1 MHTEPANSFE
11 PAENFRSG
19 FVSIIGEPN
28 VGKSTL
34 LNAILGEKLSIVTR
48 KPQTTRRKILGIYS
62 SPACQI
68 VFIDTPGIMRPK
80 YKLHK
85 AMLEAA
91 HSARNDADAIVFMID
106 AALYH
111 KQQRSL
117 KDDLA
122 FEAVANASQPVLL
135 VPNKI
140 DLLKKDELI
149 VLLDRLAK
157 EFDFKEIVPL
167 SALQHVNVQELL
179 RALLPYLPHTAPF
192 YPPDILSTAP
202 ERFFV
207 AELIREKIF
216 EQFSQEVPYAT
227 EVEVEEFRE
236 QFETEGKKDVI
247 RCAIIVERESQK
259 AILIGKGGSAIKK
272 LGESARR
279 NIEAFLQRPVYLELF
294 VKVRPDWREKDSHLR
309 QFGYK

>member
-1 MHTEPANSFE
+1 
-11 PAENFRSG
+11 
-19 FVSIIGEPN
+19 
-28 VGKSTL
+28 L
-34 LNAILGEKLSIVTR
+34 
-48 KPQTTRRKILGIYS
+48 
-62 SPACQI
+62 
-68 VFIDTPGIMRPK
+68 D
-80 YKLHK
+80 
-85 AMLEAA
+85 AA
-91 HSARNDADAIVFMID
+91 RNARNDADAIVFMID
-106 AALYH
+106 AAQYS
-111 KQQRSL
+111 KQHRAL

-122 FEAVANASQPVLL
+122 FEAIATAKQPVLL

-167 SALQHVNVQELL
+167 SALQNINVSELV
-179 RALLPYLPHTAPF
+179 RALQPYLPYPAPL
-192 YPPDILSTAP
+192 YPTDILSTAP

-227 EVEVEEFRE
+227 EVEVEEFKE
-236 QFETEGKKDVI
+236 QFEKEGKKDVI
-247 RCAIIVERESQK
+247 RCAIVVERESQK
-259 AILIGKGGSAIKK
+259 AILIGKGGAAIKK

-279 NIEAFLQRPVYLELF
+279 EIEAFLQRPVYLELF

-309 QFGYK
+309 HFGYR